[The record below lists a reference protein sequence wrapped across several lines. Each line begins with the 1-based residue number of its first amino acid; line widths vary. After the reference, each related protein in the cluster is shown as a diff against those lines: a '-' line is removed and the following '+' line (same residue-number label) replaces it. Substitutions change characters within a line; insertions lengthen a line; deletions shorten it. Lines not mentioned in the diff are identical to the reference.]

1 MYFRGNPLEKIVPGG
16 RMITS
21 HDVTLYKK
29 KSVSRETMKGEKKW
43 QMKL

>member
-29 KSVSRETMKGEKKW
+29 SVSRETMREEKKW

>member
-21 HDVTLYKK
+21 HGVTLYK
-29 KSVSRETMKGEKKW
+29 KSVSRENIEGGKNGK
-43 QMKL
+43 